1 MYSFHFQVTALGVIL
16 HRGSYLR
23 GFFNIV
29 DFIVTVTSLVP
40 ILEFVNRSGGL
51 ESPRRYS
58 YIPTRVSKHLSSNFV
73 QDGLWGHVYIGSRHV
88 VATRD
93 CCGLNGE
100 ALYLLYGHAPCRRA
114 HTEQD
119 CWFQMASS
127 KVQK

>member
-1 MYSFHFQVTALGVIL
+1 MYSFHFQVIALGVIL

-127 KVQK
+127 RVQK